1 MMKKL
6 NQSKT
11 DLNSLNMEK
20 IEGRNQPTKTS
31 PPSNQGVV
39 LTCIEVNHEKEQER
53 VALNLQP

>member
-1 MMKKL
+1 
-6 NQSKT
+6 
-11 DLNSLNMEK
+11 MEK